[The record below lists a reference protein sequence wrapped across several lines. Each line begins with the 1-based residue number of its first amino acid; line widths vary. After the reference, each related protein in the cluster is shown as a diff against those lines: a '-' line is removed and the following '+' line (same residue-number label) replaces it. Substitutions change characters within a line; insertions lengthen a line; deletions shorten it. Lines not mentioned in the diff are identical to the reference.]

1 MTLSRI
7 GGSKACDSMLL
18 HPEIPIGGSLKKVR
32 LNLFVS
38 EYVSEFVQAF
48 LDLESKW
55 VDRSGRKW
63 DRLIRLRR
71 GKLLVLASVRSVL
84 RGTCYSASKF
94 R

>member
-1 MTLSRI
+1 
-7 GGSKACDSMLL
+7 MLL
-18 HPEIPIGGSLKKVR
+18 HPEIPIGGSLKKSSAKPVCQCVSEY
-32 LNLFVS
+32 VS